1 MPASE
6 KANLTTGLASRV
18 AESITEKTITFYPGM
33 DLMDCA
39 ANAVKM
45 LFPINAQGEKQL
57 RIFYALAK
65 KGVTAPAVL
74 QVTQQQLLVNGETV
88 TL

>member
-1 MPASE
+1 MGEVTHNSLLF
-6 KANLTTGLASRV
+6 KNHSCYKV
-18 AESITEKTITFYPGM
+18 VSIGFNTCFF
-33 DLMDCA
+33 
-39 ANAVKM
+39 AVKM

-88 TL
+88 IL